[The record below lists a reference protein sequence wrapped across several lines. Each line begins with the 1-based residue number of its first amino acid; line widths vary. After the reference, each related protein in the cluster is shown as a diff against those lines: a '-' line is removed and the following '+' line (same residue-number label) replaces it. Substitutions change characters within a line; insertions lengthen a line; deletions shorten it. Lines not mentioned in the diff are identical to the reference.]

1 MANNNSSK
9 DYQINDAIRVSG
21 SVRVIGENEQ
31 LGIMSLSSAKNLAY
45 SSGLDLVLMSPN
57 ANPPVC
63 KIMDYGKFCYER
75 DKKEK
80 EAKKHQQVTE
90 IKEVQLSCKIDNH
103 DFETKANRAV
113 KFLSEG
119 NKVRVVLRFKGRE
132 LAHQKLGRDLLDRFE
147 EFCREYGAAEKRAVL
162 DGRRMILQIN
172 PIKKKPEKSEKKQ
185 PEAKASEAGDLTEGA
200 AAGKKAETAE

>member
-147 EFCREYGAAEKRAVL
+147 EFCSEYGAAEKRAVL

-185 PEAKASEAGDLTEGA
+185 PEAKASEAGDLAEGA
-200 AAGKKAETAE
+200 AAD

>member
-113 KFLSEG
+113 KLLSEG

-162 DGRRMILQIN
+162 DGPPMILQIN
-172 PIKKKPEKSEKKQ
+172 PIK
-185 PEAKASEAGDLTEGA
+185 
-200 AAGKKAETAE
+200 

>member
-200 AAGKKAETAE
+200 AAGEKTEAAE

>member
-200 AAGKKAETAE
+200 AAGKKTEAAE

>member
-147 EFCREYGAAEKRAVL
+147 EFCSEYGTAEKRAVL

-172 PIKKKPEKSEKKQ
+172 PIKKKPEKKQ
-185 PEAKASEAGDLTEGA
+185 SEAKTTEDGKPTEKA
-200 AAGKKAETAE
+200 VSDKKAEAAE

>member
-185 PEAKASEAGDLTEGA
+185 PEASDLTEGA
-200 AAGKKAETAE
+200 AADKKAETAE

>member
-1 MANNNSSK
+1 MANSSSK
-9 DYQINDAIRVSG
+9 DYQINDGIRVSG
-21 SVRVIGENEQ
+21 SVRVIGETEQ

-75 DKKEK
+75 DKREK
-80 EAKKHQQVTE
+80 EAKKHQQVVE

-103 DFETKANRAV
+103 DFETKANRAL

-147 EFCREYGAAEKRAVL
+147 DFCREYGTADKRPVL
-162 DGRRMILQIN
+162 DGRRMTLQIN
-172 PIKKKPEKSEKKQ
+172 PIKKKPEKSEKQK
-185 PEAKASEAGDLTEGA
+185 PA
-200 AAGKKAETAE
+200 AETAAPAETVVDATVGGEE

>member
-1 MANNNSSK
+1 MANNSSSK

-147 EFCREYGAAEKRAVL
+147 EFCREYGAAEKWAVL

-185 PEAKASEAGDLTEGA
+185 PEAKASEAGDLT
-200 AAGKKAETAE
+200 